1 MDIKRTEF
9 QLESKLDRKIL
20 SLEDTLAF
28 VKRINSCHKE
38 KCIDIEK
45 NKNGRLTFPIHQL
58 SIFETESLKSGYILK
73 QLQNT

>member
-1 MDIKRTEF
+1 MEIKWTEF

-20 SLEDTLAF
+20 SLEDTLSF

-58 SIFETESLKSGYILK
+58 SIFQTESLKEGYVLK
-73 QLQNT
+73 QF